1 MDLNPLQNQA
11 FAIQP
16 SEDFSK
22 KSLAKQKDA
31 AEDFEAMFIQS
42 SLKEMRPKSEGGLF
56 NDGLAVDV
64 FYQFMDEA
72 IAKEI
77 AHSPLKGQMP
87 RRAVITGG
95 ASQLPGIEDIAGR
108 VLKMPVRKGQPNI
121 AEILGE
127 TYSDGFLRIER
138 QTKGRKG
145 KGVSII
151 SGLAL
156 PPEEFKK
163 LAQTVKKKC
172 GKGGAVKDGTVEIQG
187 DDREQI
193 KAVLESLGYK
203 CKLAGG

>member
-77 AHSPLKGQMP
+77 AHS
-87 RRAVITGG
+87 
-95 ASQLPGIEDIAGR
+95 E
-108 VLKMPVRKGQPNI
+108 NN
-121 AEILGE
+121 
-127 TYSDGFLRIER
+127 F
-138 QTKGRKG
+138 
-145 KGVSII
+145 
-151 SGLAL
+151 GLADQL
-156 PPEEFKK
+156 
-163 LAQTVKKKC
+163 
-172 GKGGAVKDGTVEIQG
+172 
-187 DDREQI
+187 I
-193 KAVLESLGYK
+193 KQNFAK
-203 CKLAGG
+203 